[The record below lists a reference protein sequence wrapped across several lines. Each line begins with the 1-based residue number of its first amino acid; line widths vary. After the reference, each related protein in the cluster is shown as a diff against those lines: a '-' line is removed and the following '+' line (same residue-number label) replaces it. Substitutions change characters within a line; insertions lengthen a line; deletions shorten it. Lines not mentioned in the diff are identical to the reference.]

1 MTKAQLRTTMV
12 RRLKQQKEEE
22 RRRRSRT
29 IWRKVFRLTA
39 FRRAGMIGC
48 YVGLPYEVHTWQLI
62 EQMLAKGKRV
72 AVPWVQPRSKRL
84 AFSEV
89 TDPAADLAPGAFRV
103 WEPRPAVRHPV
114 PIDELDLVIVP
125 GLAFDGRGH
134 RLGHGLGYFD
144 RFLARVSARIPTVGL
159 AFRFQLLKPLPTAF
173 HDRAVQTVLTA

>member
-1 MTKAQLRTTMV
+1 MV

-29 IWRKVFRLTA
+29 IWRKVFRLAA
-39 FRRAGMIGC
+39 FRRADMVGC

-72 AVPWVQPRSKRL
+72 AVPWVRPRSTRL
-84 AFSEV
+84 TFSEV

-103 WEPRPAVRHPV
+103 WEPRPSRRRTIQPS
-114 PIDELDLVIVP
+114 DLELVIVP
-125 GLAFDGRGH
+125 GLAFDRRGH

-144 RFLARVSARIPTVGL
+144 RFLARLSARIPTIGL
-159 AFRFQLLKPLPTAF
+159 AFRFQLLTLLPTTF